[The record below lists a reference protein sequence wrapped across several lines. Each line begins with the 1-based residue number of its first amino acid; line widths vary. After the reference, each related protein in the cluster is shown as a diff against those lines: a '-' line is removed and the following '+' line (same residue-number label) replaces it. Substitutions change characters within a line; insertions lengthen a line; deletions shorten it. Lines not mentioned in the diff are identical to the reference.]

1 MKELIFVSYILLSI
15 LCVYAWHGNI
25 VFEDNF
31 DGNSL
36 DLNKW
41 MYQESCG
48 DIFGPNN
55 LQCYVRDNVAVRDGN
70 LVITAKKERMED
82 KDFTSGR
89 IRQRGDGFTYGAYV
103 VRARLA
109 RGDHLWP
116 AIWLMGDETNACRYE
131 EIDIAEYRG
140 QASEYNQLEQAAH
153 WGRAWYALT
162 SKGAKVRGPADLS
175 QDFHEYAVLWIPNRI
190 EYYIDNQLYFET
202 SLSDPSW
209 TSNPTNIPCSGLPV
223 PFSYPSNFILNVAV
237 GGNFFDGFPTMDPNT
252 WSKPTMEVDWVRI
265 YQE

>member
-1 MKELIFVSYILLSI
+1 MKTSAVISCVLVSIA
-15 LCVYAWHGNI
+15 CVNAWHGRI

-31 DGNSL
+31 EGNTL

-41 MYQESCG
+41 MYQEACD
-48 DIFGPNN
+48 DIFGANN
-55 LQCYVRDNVAVRDGN
+55 LQCYVRDNVAVQNGN
-70 LVITAKKERMED
+70 LVITAKQQRMED

-89 IRQRGDGFTYGAYV
+89 IRQLGAGFTYGAFV

-140 QASEYNQLEQAAH
+140 QASEYNRLEQAAH

-162 SKGAKVRGPADLS
+162 SKGEKVTGPADLS
-175 QDFHEYAVLWIPNRI
+175 QGFHEYAVLWIPGKI
-190 EYYIDNQLYFET
+190 EYYIDNVLYFQT
-202 SLSDPSW
+202 SLTDPSW
-209 TSNPTNIPCSGLPV
+209 TSNPERIPCTGAPI
-223 PFSYPSNFILNVAV
+223 PFNEPSRFILNVAV
-237 GGNFFDGFPTMDPNT
+237 GGNFFDGFPPMNLNT
-252 WSKPTMEVDWVRI
+252 WTKPTMEVDWVRI
-265 YQE
+265 YQD

>member
-1 MKELIFVSYILLSI
+1 
-15 LCVYAWHGNI
+15 
-25 VFEDNF
+25 
-31 DGNSL
+31 
-36 DLNKW
+36 
-41 MYQESCG
+41 
-48 DIFGPNN
+48 
-55 LQCYVRDNVAVRDGN
+55 
-70 LVITAKKERMED
+70 MED

-140 QASEYNQLEQAAH
+140 QASQYNQLEQAAH

-162 SKGAKVRGPADLS
+162 SKGEKVQAPADLS
-175 QDFHEYAVLWIPNRI
+175 QGIIIFFIVRIWKMFSFVADFHEFAVLWVPSRI
-190 EYYIDNQLYFET
+190 EYYIDNELYFET

-209 TSNPTNIPCSGLPV
+209 TNNPENIPCSGLPV

-237 GGNFFDGFPTMDPNT
+237 GGNFFDGFAPMDPNT